1 MATIMEAFE
10 RYDVDGDNAL
20 SVEEFLK
27 YRASTSGLR
36 GPASRELADIEMGSC
51 VPLFLCSPCRM
62 LFLRSRKLPSPQEQG
77 RHGVLEPGVTKSL
90 FYTNFFT
97 AFRFTCLPLTPSITT
112 LFTHPSSSPMHSWT
126 VSANARRRTLSWPCP
141 RSSVIG

>member
-1 MATIMEAFE
+1 MTATDNRWSCPDCDDIGKMLTESEMATIMEAFE

-51 VPLFLCSPCRM
+51 VPLFLCSPVACSSFAHASFHR
-62 LFLRSRKLPSPQEQG
+62 L
-77 RHGVLEPGVTKSL
+77 KSKGG
-90 FYTNFFT
+90 
-97 AFRFTCLPLTPSITT
+97 
-112 LFTHPSSSPMHSWT
+112 T
-126 VSANARRRTLSWPCP
+126 VSWNQ
-141 RSSVIG
+141 V